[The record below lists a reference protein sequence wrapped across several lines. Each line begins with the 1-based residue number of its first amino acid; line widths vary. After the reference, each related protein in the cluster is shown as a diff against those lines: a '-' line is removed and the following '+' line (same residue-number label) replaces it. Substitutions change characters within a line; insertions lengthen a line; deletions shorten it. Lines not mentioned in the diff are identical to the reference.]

1 MRNGSW
7 PGWISL
13 EYKSQYSRE
22 RVWGVTAKEDV
33 GKRGYGKK
41 VIEGVMVIGYW
52 DLNELSPSSMVDSFE
67 VSKNIGLM
75 FT

>member
-1 MRNGSW
+1 M
-7 PGWISL
+7 
-13 EYKSQYSRE
+13 
-22 RVWGVTAKEDV
+22 TAKEDV